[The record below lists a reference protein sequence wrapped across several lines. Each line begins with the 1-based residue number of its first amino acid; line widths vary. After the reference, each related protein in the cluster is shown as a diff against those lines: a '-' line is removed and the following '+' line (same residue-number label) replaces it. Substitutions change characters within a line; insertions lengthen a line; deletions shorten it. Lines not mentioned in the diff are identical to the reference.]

1 MAYCDVLCISNNLHC
16 WVREC
21 SNVGYF
27 GNDISQQFG
36 SFLCFS
42 SSFCSI
48 MARYGDVSVI
58 DSNLDHPRWHV
69 LMGILYMI
77 MSMVVLVT
85 AISAVISST
94 GNPLDRINDWA
105 MDYFVRSVEKEK
117 FLYQLIHRSYI
128 VKISII
134 AIQFLGLNLIGV
146 LLARIF
152 VSLSEEETEQW
163 TWMTTFY
170 WAIQTTTTIGVRL
183 NGMDN
188 RRSCY
193 WR

>member
-1 MAYCDVLCISNNLHC
+1 
-16 WVREC
+16 
-21 SNVGYF
+21 
-27 GNDISQQFG
+27 
-36 SFLCFS
+36 
-42 SSFCSI
+42 